1 MNGILTGLQ
10 PQFTA
15 LLNTWL
21 IMQLQTGAFI
31 LLILVIDSLLRNASP
46 RTRYLL
52 WMTALVKAFIP
63 PVLSLPGGGTL
74 SALERVTLPVIEV
87 GGGVLTSEAPAVG
100 IPSFA
105 LLIVTLML
113 CAAVLTGVVLFRS
126 TLLRLRLKG
135 ARPFAHDAWQEGP
148 PVFMSRRISSPLA
161 VGIRRPR
168 IFITPEIASAPT
180 DILHAVLHHEHA
192 HVRRRDQVTVY
203 LQTLIQ
209 IFSVLNPL
217 VWLMNTRLF
226 RYREQI
232 CDAEALARTE
242 TRPQEYG
249 RLLLRFASA
258 HPARVVQVGTCFFE
272 TRRGFVQRINHLF
285 SLHRSGTMKWT
296 QRIAVGICILLI
308 APLSWKCSDNP
319 KMSTYEIHSE
329 ESVERQLLDSS
340 GSEYG
345 SLKLGDPLF
354 AKVTYEKV
362 GELRTGHGP
371 EIIGGLK
378 ALSENIV
385 YPEQAKKEGIEGT
398 VVVLATVN
406 RDGPPDYTHVI
417 SSVDPSLDEAAV
429 EAVKA
434 TNFKAAR
441 RNGII
446 QRGDITI
453 PIRFRLQ

>member
-1 MNGILTGLQ
+1 MNAAT
-10 PQFTA
+10 FFD
-15 LLNTWL
+15 TWL
-21 IMQLQTGAFI
+21 TMQLQTGAFI
-31 LLILVIDSLLRNASP
+31 LLVFAIDSLMKNASP

-63 PVLSLPGGGTL
+63 PVLLLPSGG
-74 SALERVTLPVIEV
+74 SAAVIEQVTMPVLEV
-87 GGGVLTSEAPAVG
+87 GTGVLAAEGPAG
-100 IPSFA
+100 LSGFTMMLA
-105 LLIVTLML
+105 LLVL
-113 CAAVLTGVVLFRS
+113 CALLLAALVLMRGTA
-126 TLLRLRLKG
+126 LRLRLKN
-135 ARPFAHDAWQEGP
+135 ALPFAHDAWRDGP
-148 PVFMSRRISSPLA
+148 PVFVSGRIASPLA
-161 VGIRRPR
+161 VGLRHPR
-168 IFITPEIASAPT
+168 IFITTDIAAAPA
-180 DILHAVLHHEHA
+180 DILHAVLHHERA
-192 HVRRRDQVTVY
+192 HIRRRDQVTVY

-209 IFSVLNPL
+209 VFSVLNPL

-232 CDAEALARTE
+232 CDAEALERAE
-242 TRPQEYG
+242 TRPQDYG
-249 RLLLRFASA
+249 RLLLEFAAA

-285 SLHRSGTMKWT
+285 SQHRSGTMKWT

-319 KMSTYEIHSE
+319 KTGTYYTIHSG
-329 ESVERQLLDSS
+329 ESIERRLLDSA
-340 GSEYG
+340 GREHG
-345 SLKLGDPLF
+345 SLKLGDPVF
-354 AKVTYEKV
+354 SKVTYEKV

-371 EIIGGLK
+371 EIVGGLK
-378 ALSENIV
+378 ALSRNIV
-385 YPEQAKKEGIEGT
+385 YPEQAREKGVEGT

-417 SSVDPSLDEAAV
+417 SSVDPLLDKAAV
-429 EAVKA
+429 AAVKA